1 MTKTDFSDET
11 LMRFADG
18 ELDPKMAAEIERAME
33 TDDELVP
40 RVAFFLETR
49 AAAQTALEPLL
60 DEPVPAEL
68 TQAIEAMVAKKK
80 ADDLGA
86 ASVLPFRRRTAND
99 QVVARR
105 WFTPIAASLTAIL
118 GGLGGYW
125 LAQSEE
131 PASAELH
138 VAGVSA
144 SALNEALATVASG
157 QERQLAG
164 SNQRFRAIATFRDNT
179 QALCREFEVDSPDRS
194 TVVSVACRSGE
205 QWRVAFAVAAAGGSG
220 GYAPASSTDALDA
233 YLSAIDA
240 KPPIEASEETKA
252 LAEIRDGAQK

>member
-18 ELDPKMAAEIERAME
+18 ELDPKTAAEIERAME

-49 AAAQTALEPLL
+49 TAAQTALEPLL

-80 ADDLGA
+80 AADQGP
-86 ASVLPFRRRTAND
+86 ASVLPFRRPPAND

-118 GGLGGYW
+118 GGVGGYR
-125 LAQSEE
+125 LAQVRRACLGRPSRSRRQRLRAQRGPGNGWFRRGAAVGRFQ
-131 PASAELH
+131 PAVPGNRNL
-138 VAGVSA
+138 
-144 SALNEALATVASG
+144 
-157 QERQLAG
+157 
-164 SNQRFRAIATFRDNT
+164 
-179 QALCREFEVDSPDRS
+179 P
-194 TVVSVACRSGE
+194 
-205 QWRVAFAVAAAGGSG
+205 
-220 GYAPASSTDALDA
+220 
-233 YLSAIDA
+233 
-240 KPPIEASEETKA
+240 
-252 LAEIRDGAQK
+252 